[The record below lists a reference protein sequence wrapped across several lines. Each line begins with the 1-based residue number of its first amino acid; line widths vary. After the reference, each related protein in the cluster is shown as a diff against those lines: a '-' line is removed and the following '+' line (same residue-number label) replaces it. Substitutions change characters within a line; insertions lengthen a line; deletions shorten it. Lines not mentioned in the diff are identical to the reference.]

1 MLIQGVPVLGNRAQ
15 LETIVH
21 TTFTE
26 EVFIAIP
33 SASGHA
39 IKEVAETCNAL
50 KIRYK
55 TLPSVNDIVDGKVTV
70 SDLREVDILD
80 VLRRD
85 PVELDLPAIKN
96 KIKGK
101 RVLVTGAGGSI
112 GSEMCRQIALFK
124 PEELI
129 LLELCEFNLYQI
141 DRELKAKFPELKIC
155 PYIADIKNE
164 ARLDHIFAEHKP
176 QIVFH
181 AAAYKHVPIME
192 LNPLEA
198 VLNNVKGTYQIACA
212 ADKHGCEEFIQI
224 STDKAVKPSSIMGAT
239 KRVAEKFVQSLNTI
253 SSTRFISVRFGNV
266 LGSSGSVL
274 PLFREQII
282 KGGPVTVTHPDMTR
296 YFMLIPE
303 AAQLVLEAAT
313 IGEGGEIFI
322 LNMGEPVKIV
332 DLANQL
338 IRLMG
343 KRPGSDVQIV
353 FTGLRPGEK
362 MHEQLVY
369 DGSEQPTRMKKI
381 MVTRT
386 NPEDYEALKEKIL
399 ELIDV
404 AAFGNEKETRE
415 ELCKIVPEYTPD
427 TSYVSE

>member
-1 MLIQGVPVLGNRAQ
+1 
-15 LETIVH
+15 
-21 TTFTE
+21 
-26 EVFIAIP
+26 
-33 SASGHA
+33 
-39 IKEVAETCNAL
+39 
-50 KIRYK
+50 
-55 TLPSVNDIVDGKVTV
+55 
-70 SDLREVDILD
+70 
-80 VLRRD
+80 
-85 PVELDLPAIKN
+85 
-96 KIKGK
+96 
-101 RVLVTGAGGSI
+101 LVTGAGGSI

-141 DRELKAKFPELKIC
+141 DRELKAKFPELKIS

-164 ARLDHIFAEHKP
+164 ARLDSIFKKHHP

-198 VLNNVKGTYQIACA
+198 VLNNVKGTLQIALA
-212 ADKHGCEEFIQI
+212 ADKAGCEEFIQI

-313 IGEGGEIFI
+313 IGTGGEIFI

-343 KRPGSDVQIV
+343 KRPGTDIQIV

-386 NPEDYEALKEKIL
+386 NPEDYEELKEKIL
-399 ELIDV
+399 ELIDA
-404 AAFGNEKETRE
+404 AAFGNEAETRS

-427 TSYVSE
+427 TSYKSE